1 MLPGVLETGL
11 LPSSQLSPS
20 LCTSSARD
28 GRGGVRGAL
37 CTDTTLA
44 ANAAGPA
51 FRRLLRSMEHQSEV
65 NLLSYCTPKQS
76 SSLPVLERLL

>member
-20 LCTSSARD
+20 LCTSGARD
-28 GRGGVRGAL
+28 GRGGARGAL

-44 ANAAGPA
+44 ANATGPA
-51 FRRLLRSMEHQSEV
+51 FCRLLRLLEHQSKV
-65 NLLSYCTPKQS
+65 HLLSYCTPKQS
-76 SSLPVLERLL
+76 FSLPVLERLL